1 MCLSLLFDALFD
13 PPTTPEEP
21 SQKGLMGNLVN
32 NDPIVNDDFLEYLDD
47 LDEERLDIDGMYDD
61 MW

>member
-1 MCLSLLFDALFD
+1 MLFDLLFGS
-13 PPTTPEEP
+13 PETPEEP
-21 SQKGLMGNLVN
+21 PQRGLMGNLVN

-47 LDEERLDIDGMYDD
+47 LDEERYDIDGMYDD